1 MAAAVT
7 RTNESVGANGPAP
20 GYRTHCTPSTR
31 QIQILSWPDARLL
44 LVMLY
49 GPGISRQN
57 QSQDLINYLFCLLT
71 ISIYYL
77 YLTRNQKIKSDC
89 KPLFFPPCI
98 IDKKDKCRR
107 LSRIIFT
114 RTSLNSQY
122 NIEYLLMQK
131 MDKIDKSVTKC
142 CPYVPTV
149 RQAGWRVSRL
159 VQSVETGS
167 GPEVASPSHCPV
179 LTDDG
184 KCFILVSVE
193 MVTFRMHLLETGQ

>member
-1 MAAAVT
+1 MARCQAT
-7 RTNESVGANGPAP
+7 IG
-20 GYRTHCTPSTR
+20 
-31 QIQILSWPDARLL
+31 DALWAR
-44 LVMLY
+44 
-49 GPGISRQN
+49 
-57 QSQDLINYLFCLLT
+57 DLNYLFCLLP

-98 IDKKDKCRR
+98 RCKWINICRR

-114 RTSLNSQY
+114 WSSLNSQY
-122 NIEYLLMQK
+122 HIEYLLMQK

-193 MVTFRMHLLETGQ
+193 MVTFRMHLLETGQWNFIYIWKSS